1 MKDQIDLRG
10 NPKKVGII
18 FPISKFH
25 AETWPRLLTTYESL
39 PGRWNSK
46 VPGSRPNFPTI
57 LSFFLSR
64 SESFVAEKGRNR
76 VMNKGAN
83 GIVSRGRENRSE
95 IKRSSRGGEGEGR
108 ACQCFL
114 FSPRYATYGRKLN
127 ERFSP
132 FLLSSPFFAPCFVA
146 FLFWL
151 PSSPLRVVSRIERFH
166 ARERLVE

>member
-57 LSFFLSR
+57 LSFFLCR

-114 FSPRYATYGRKLN
+114 FSARYATYGRKLN

-132 FLLSSPFFAPCFVA
+132 FLLSSPFSPLVSSRSFFGQ
-146 FLFWL
+146 L
-151 PSSPLRVVSRIERFH
+151 PSPCRFAHRTFSRS
-166 ARERLVE
+166 